1 VSSLGDVILEHGR
14 YVFLMQK
21 SDVLLVCHR
30 HILTSGKY
38 P

>member
-1 VSSLGDVILEHGR
+1 MSSLGDVILEHGW
-14 YVFLMQK
+14 YVFLIQK
-21 SDVLLVCHR
+21 SDVLLFGHG